1 MDPLSNI
8 NNIHV
13 QAKTNAII
21 IVIYHIYVLY
31 TCMQVKRVDKDFGPL
46 INEIS
51 PGKYK
56 PLIVVRIHVQC
67 MSSHIPLSDN
77 YVASH
82 HLNYLSPKPC

>member
-1 MDPLSNI
+1 MDPLPNI

-31 TCMQVKRVDKDFGPL
+31 TCMQVKRADKDFGPL

-51 PGKYK
+51 PGK
-56 PLIVVRIHVQC
+56 
-67 MSSHIPLSDN
+67 
-77 YVASH
+77 
-82 HLNYLSPKPC
+82 